1 MLTNLKN
8 KCLASVNAFHNEE
21 DGVEAIQAVV
31 ILAVGAIAMIVVKTK
46 WNDIKGFFDKNVD
59 EAQNGWQ
66 GAA

>member
-1 MLTNLKN
+1 MFTNLKN
-8 KCLASVNAFHNEE
+8 KCLASMGAFHNEE

-46 WNDIKGFFDKNVD
+46 WNDIKGFFDKNID
-59 EAQNGWQ
+59 ASKDGWQ